1 MSRHLFSAS
10 TLFSLLAIPALQAAQ
25 AQLPANPPATLPDTG
40 SPPEVSLLPAI
51 EVISTL
57 GPRALIDAPAS
68 ISQVDE
74 TGLFAGRPA
83 LKLSEGLASVP
94 GIQVQDR
101 NNSAQD
107 LQISIRGF
115 GARSTFGVRGVRIY
129 VDGIPATMP
138 DGQAQLSNIDLSS
151 ASLVEVLR
159 GPYSA
164 LYGNSSGG
172 VLMVETAKGSGPLRP
187 AVSLTTGSNGLRR
200 YGLQAGGAT
209 DAAAGLSHYTLSA
222 SRQTLDG
229 WRDHS
234 AMSKNQ
240 GNARLDFSLA
250 DDSKLTLLA
259 NYALIHADDPLGLS
273 AAEMAANP
281 RGVTANAL
289 AFNTRKNTRQ
299 SQIGLRYEKSLD
311 ADTQLQAMVYTGE
324 RHTVQ
329 YQAIPPAAQKP
340 ATHAG
345 GIIDLQRNFSGLDL
359 RATHTA
365 SLLGQPLTI
374 TAGGAYDHMREDRRG
389 YENFQGSAAAPT
401 DLGTRGALRR
411 KERNTLRNMDAYL
424 QAGWDVSE
432 RWLLEGGLRRSEVR
446 FRSRD
451 QYLGNGDDSGKTSFS
466 AWLPVFAAR
475 YALGSDSSLYASFG
489 RGFETPTF
497 NELSYRPDGTGGLN
511 LALRP
516 SSSRNYE
523 IGAKTGSLGGLLTAA
538 LFRIDT
544 RDEIVSAGSS
554 GGRATFRNA
563 GKTRRNGLELSWQA
577 ALIQDLQFTLSYT
590 YLDAD
595 FRQAASGSQGKRIP
609 GVARHNGYAGLQWMP
624 EQGWQAGAEWR
635 AMGNIQANTANSAQA
650 PGYAVTA
657 LYTGYRLQ
665 AAAWD
670 LDLLARVD
678 NLFDKRYVGSV
689 IVNESNSRYYEPAV
703 GRNWTLMF
711 NAGYRFH

>member
-1 MSRHLFSAS
+1 M
-10 TLFSLLAIPALQAAQ
+10 LAVPALQTAQ
-25 AQLPANPPATLPDTG
+25 AAPAAPSSGADGP
-40 SPPEVSLLPAI
+40 SEVSVLPAI

-57 GPRALIDAPAS
+57 GPRALIDVPAS

-74 TGLFAGRPA
+74 AGLFAGRPA
-83 LKLSEGLASVP
+83 LKLTEGLASVP

-115 GARSTFGVRGVRIY
+115 GARSTFGVRGIRIY

-151 ASLVEVLR
+151 ASTIEVLR

-164 LYGNSSGG
+164 LHGNSSGG
-172 VLMVETAKGSGPLRP
+172 VLMVETARGSGPLRP
-187 AVSLTTGSNGLRR
+187 ALSLTTGSNGLRR

-209 DAAAGLSHYTLSA
+209 GAATGLSHYTLSA

-250 DDSKLTLLA
+250 DDSSLSLLA

-273 AAEMAANP
+273 AEDMANNP
-281 RGVTANAL
+281 RGVTANART
-289 AFNTRKNTRQ
+289 FNTRKSTRQ
-299 SQIGLRYEKSLD
+299 SQIGLRYEKSLSP
-311 ADTQLQAMVYTGE
+311 DTQLQATVYTGE
-324 RHTVQ
+324 RQTIQ

-340 ATHAG
+340 ASHAG
-345 GIIDLQRNFSGLDL
+345 GVIDLKRNFSGIDL
-359 RATHTA
+359 RATHTTR
-365 SLLGQPLTI
+365 LLGQALTV

-389 YENFQGSAAAPT
+389 YENFQGSAAAPV
-401 DLGTRGALRR
+401 DFGTRGALRR
-411 KERNTLRNMDAYL
+411 KERNTLRDNDLYL
-424 QAGWDVSE
+424 QAGWDISE
-432 RWLLEGGLRRSEVR
+432 HWLLEGGLRRSEVR

-451 QYLGNGDDSGKTSFS
+451 QYLNNGDDSGKTSFS

-475 YALGSDSSLYASFG
+475 YALGNDSSLYASFG

-511 LALRP
+511 LALQP
-516 SSSRNYE
+516 STSRNYE

-563 GKTRRNGLELSWQA
+563 GKTRRNGVELSWQA
-577 ALIQDLQFTLSYT
+577 ELMQDLQFTLSYT
-590 YLDAD
+590 YLDAE
-595 FRQAASGSQGKRIP
+595 FRQATPGSEGKRIP
-609 GVARHNGYAGLQWMP
+609 GVARHNGYAGLRWMP
-624 EQGWQAGAEWR
+624 EHGWQAGAEWR

-657 LYTGYRLQ
+657 LYTGYRMNY
-665 AAAWD
+665 AAWD

-689 IVNESNSRYYEPAV
+689 IVNESNSRYYEPAA
-703 GRNWTLMF
+703 GRNWTFMF
-711 NAGYRFH
+711 NAGYRFN